1 MGMKTVSPT
10 WDDLMTLHLSQRLEQ
25 GPARSAYQIP
35 TLSLLQCS
43 GHSSPSISTIGRMK
57 EREKEELEEEEE
69 EEEQNG
75 SRGVRGSSSRGR
87 EQEEEEEAQGPTRS
101 PSSRHNQRRPRPPH
115 RPAPCKELNVT
126 EQLDCGIRYLDLRI
140 AHVADGSEKNL
151 HFVHMVY
158 TTALVEDTLTE
169 ISEWLQQHPKEV
181 VILACR
187 NFEGM
192 TDGLHQY
199 LVSCIK
205 NIFGDTLCPRDEFR
219 SLQQLWERGYQVV
232 VSYEDEETV
241 SGHRELWP
249 AAPYWWGDKVKADD
263 LVRYLEAMKDVG
275 RPDGLFVA
283 GINLTENLQYVLAHP
298 AGSLKKMTLP
308 NLPRLEA
315 WIRGQIPGPG
325 CKCINIIAGDF
336 VGLDDFVGD
345 VIGLN
350 EKLLKPWPGLRL
362 PFVRSVAVTGRSP
375 RAEHWTERLG
385 EGDGIL

>member
-1 MGMKTVSPT
+1 MGPAPASSPGNPRLALRRKEYANWMAELPPRLWTVP
-10 WDDLMTLHLSQRLEQ
+10 LHHLS
-25 GPARSAYQIP
+25 IP
-35 TLSLLQCS
+35 GSHDTMTYCLNKN
-43 GHSSPSISTIGRMK
+43 SPVS
-57 EREKEELEEEEE
+57 E
-69 EEEQNG
+69 NG
-75 SRGVRGSSSRGR
+75 SKLLRFLVRV
-87 EQEEEEEAQGPTRS
+87 APCVA
-101 PSSRHNQRRPRPPH
+101 
-115 RPAPCKELNVT
+115 RPAVLKWSVTQVLNVT

-140 AHVADGSEKNL
+140 AHMPDGSEKNL

-192 TDGLHQY
+192 TASLHQY

-205 NIFGDTLCPRDEFR
+205 NIFGDTLCPRGEFR
-219 SLQQLWERGYQVV
+219 SLQQLWKEGYQVI

-241 SGHRELWP
+241 SGHGELWP

-263 LVRYLEAMKDVG
+263 LVRYLEARKDDG

-283 GINLTENLQYVLAHP
+283 GINLTENLRYILAHLS
-298 AGSLKKMTLP
+298 GSLKEMTLP

-325 CKCINIIAGDF
+325 FKCTNIIAGDF

-345 VIGLN
+345 VIRLN
-350 EKLLKPWPGLRL
+350 EKLLRP
-362 PFVRSVAVTGRSP
+362 
-375 RAEHWTERLG
+375 
-385 EGDGIL
+385 